1 MRLPA
6 TPALIAVLAGLAA
19 APLAAAPIDAPSGT
33 YEADVSHTSVTWRV
47 KHLGLSNYTARFVKI
62 ASTVQLDA
70 AAPAKSKLSVT
81 IDANSVRTD
90 FSFTDKVDFDKEIG
104 GDARFLN
111 GEKFP
116 EIKFV
121 STKIVETGPK
131 TAKITGDLT
140 LRGVTKP
147 VTLDAVFNGT
157 TKANPQMGLER
168 IGVSARG
175 TINRS
180 EWGMT
185 FGTQFVSDAVEL
197 IVEAEYKRAK

>member
-1 MRLPA
+1 MRLLA
-6 TPALIAVLAGLAA
+6 AALFASLAA
-19 APLAAAPIDAPSGT
+19 APLAAAPIDAPSGR
-33 YEADVSHTSVTWRV
+33 YEADLSHTSVTWRV
-47 KHLGLSNYTARFVKI
+47 KHLGLSNYTARFAKI
-62 ASTVQLDA
+62 ASTVELDA
-70 AAPAKSKLSVT
+70 ANPANSKLSVT

-90 FSFTDKVDFDKEIG
+90 FPFTDKVDFDKEVG
-104 GDARFLN
+104 GGERFIY
-111 GEKFP
+111 GSKFP

-121 STKIVETGPK
+121 ATNIAVTGAK

-157 TKANPQMGLER
+157 TKANPQMGAER
-168 IGVSARG
+168 IGVSARA

-180 EWGMT
+180 DWGMS

-197 IVEAEYKRAK
+197 QIEAEYKRAK